1 LILKRTTMRALRGS
15 SSADLPSV
23 AAAKKMLVS
32 DLCKVLRS
40 HHIDPEAF
48 GSFLSIYRD
57 PGFPD

>member
-1 LILKRTTMRALRGS
+1 MRALRGS

-23 AAAKKMLVS
+23 AAAKKLLVS
-32 DLCKVLRS
+32 DLCKILRS